1 MAARYDFSITAKS
14 VGNWRSGS
22 RRIRHISRSMPGAR
36 SIIRQVAER
45 SRDRIKSNI
54 LRQRYRSWAPL
65 SPATLKRKSAE
76 GTDMRKLIE
85 HTSYVN
91 AIKVVPMGPN
101 QWGVGVLRTDVDPN
115 NPERNLAQI
124 GLFHEYGTKNMPAR
138 PHWRVEY
145 QNFQRELNSAMT
157 AYMRGRTQGKP

>member
-1 MAARYDFSITAKS
+1 
-14 VGNWRSGS
+14 
-22 RRIRHISRSMPGAR
+22 
-36 SIIRQVAER
+36 
-45 SRDRIKSNI
+45 
-54 LRQRYRSWAPL
+54 
-65 SPATLKRKSAE
+65 
-76 GTDMRKLIE
+76 MRKLIE